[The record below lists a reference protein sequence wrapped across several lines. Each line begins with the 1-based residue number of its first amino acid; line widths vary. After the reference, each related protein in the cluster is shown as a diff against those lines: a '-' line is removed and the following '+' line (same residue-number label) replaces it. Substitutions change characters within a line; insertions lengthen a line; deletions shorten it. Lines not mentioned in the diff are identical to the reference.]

1 MLVSEKI
8 RTINNKVT
16 QTKKQLSSV
25 LSSGNIIKYK
35 FLTSEDVL
43 TEKDLSEKA
52 ATIKRFEN
60 SPLGS
65 ELTKRTSIEKD

>member
-8 RTINNKVT
+8 RTINDKVT

-43 TEKDLSEKA
+43 PEKDLSEKA
-52 ATIKRFEN
+52 ATIRRFEY

>member
-1 MLVSEKI
+1 M
-8 RTINNKVT
+8 
-16 QTKKQLSSV
+16 
-25 LSSGNIIKYK
+25 
-35 FLTSEDVL
+35 TSEDVL

-60 SPLGS
+60 SPVGS